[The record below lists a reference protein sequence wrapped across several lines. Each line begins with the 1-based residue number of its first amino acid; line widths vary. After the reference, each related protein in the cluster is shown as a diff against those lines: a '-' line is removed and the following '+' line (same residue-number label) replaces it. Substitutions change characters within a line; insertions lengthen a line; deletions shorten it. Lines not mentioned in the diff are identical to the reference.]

1 MTTRGCG
8 KPLDRVTAIRTTSPG
23 EQATADRI
31 QQVTITVDHVIMP
44 QREARSLTRHSLG
57 GSAEKERRNL
67 TRSEPFRVAPPYLCS
82 IVPQHAKQSEGNPP

>member
-1 MTTRGCG
+1 MHARDHPWLRKT
-8 KPLDRVTAIRTTSPG
+8 LDRVTAIRTTSPG

-57 GSAEKERRNL
+57 GSPR
-67 TRSEPFRVAPPYLCS
+67 RSE
-82 IVPQHAKQSEGNPP
+82 ET